1 MNCNIICFY
10 SSFIFLSNVII
21 SYWYSYYTYSLL
33 FVLLTITSLIFHSN
47 NNIYTNL
54 IDKVSI
60 ISIVLYG
67 SYLFFTEKIWYNH
80 KTIYKILIFTTFFTT
95 IYLFYYGY
103 VTNQYCYHNDKYIS
117 NIYHSIMHVIAS
129 FGHNLIVIL

>member
-10 SSFIFLSNVII
+10 SSFIFVSNALIA
-21 SYWYSYYTYSLL
+21 YWYSYYTYSLL